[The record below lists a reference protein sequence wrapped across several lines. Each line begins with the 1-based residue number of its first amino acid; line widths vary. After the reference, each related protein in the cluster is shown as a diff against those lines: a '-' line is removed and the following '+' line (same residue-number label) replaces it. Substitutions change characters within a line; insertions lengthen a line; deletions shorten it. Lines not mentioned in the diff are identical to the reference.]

1 MSKVKVA
8 LPPKL
13 LDVFSGKAFVRAA
26 YGGRGSGKTRS
37 FAKMSAVRAIM
48 WAKAGVSGSILC
60 GRQYMNSLDESSL
73 EEVKTAIN
81 EEQFLRESFIITE
94 RTIKTDS
101 EKFDGLVE
109 YKFAGLDRSV
119 NSLKSKSRLLLAW
132 CDEAEHITEH
142 AWEVLIPTLRVE
154 GESELWVTWNP
165 ERKGS
170 ATNKRFRDSKD
181 PLTKCVELNY
191 KDNPWFPDIL
201 DRARLKDKLERPE
214 SYEYVW
220 NGAFVST
227 MTGSYYAA
235 SLTQAKEEGRIG
247 FVAADPLLTH
257 RIYCDIGGTG
267 ANADAFTMVIAQFV
281 GAEIRILNCYESQ
294 GQPLA
299 THLSWLRS
307 KNYGP
312 DRAQVWL
319 PHDGATYD
327 KVYSVS
333 YDSAMKDAGFKVT
346 VVPNQG
352 KGAAMARI
360 EETRRLFG
368 SIRFNEATTE
378 SLRDALGFYHER
390 RHEQRDVGLGP
401 DHDWSSHFADAFGLM
416 SVAYEL
422 SPGKR
427 KPLHLSTRHII

>member
-1 MSKVKVA
+1 MSRVKVA

-13 LDVFSGKAFVRAA
+13 LNVFSGKAFVRGS

-267 ANADAFTMVIAQFV
+267 ANADAFTMVVAQFV
-281 GAEIRILNCYESQ
+281 GAEIRILDCYEAQ

-319 PHDGATYD
+319 PHDGSTHD
-327 KVYSVS
+327 KVYDVS
-333 YDSAMKDAGFKVT
+333 YESAMKDAGFKVT

-360 EETRRLFG
+360 EETRRLFPTM
-368 SIRFNEATTE
+368 RFNESTTE
-378 SLRDALGFYHER
+378 PLRDALGFYHEK

-401 DHDWSSHFADAFGLM
+401 CHDFSSHFADAFGLL
-416 SVAYEL
+416 SVAHEL
-422 SPGKR
+422 EPGKR

>member
-1 MSKVKVA
+1 MSRVKVA

-37 FAKMSAVRAIM
+37 FAKMSAVRALM
-48 WAKAGVSGSILC
+48 WAKAGKSGIILC

-109 YKFAGLDRSV
+109 YKFSGLDRNIASV
-119 NSLKSKSRLLLAW
+119 KSKARILLCW
-132 CDEAEHITEH
+132 VDEAEPVTEH
-142 AWEVLIPTLRVE
+142 AWEVLIPTLRDE
-154 GESELWVTWNP
+154 ESELWCTWNP

-214 SYEYVW
+214 SYEHIW
-220 NGAFVST
+220 NGDFITT
-227 MTGSYYAA
+227 MTGAYYAA

-267 ANADAFTMVIAQFV
+267 ANSDSYTMVIAQFV

-312 DRAQVWL
+312 DRAQIWL
-319 PHDGATYD
+319 PHDGSTHD
-327 KVYSVS
+327 KVYDVS
-333 YDSAMKDAGFKVT
+333 YESALKDAGFKVT

-360 EETRRLFG
+360 EESRRLFG
-368 SIRFNEATTE
+368 SVRFNSATTE

-390 RHEQRDVGLGP
+390 RHEQRDIGLGP

-416 SVAYEL
+416 SIAHEL
-422 SPGKR
+422 EPGNKR

>member
-1 MSKVKVA
+1 MSRVKVA

-37 FAKMSAVRAIM
+37 FAKMSAVRALM
-48 WAKAGVSGSILC
+48 WAKAGKSGIILC

-109 YKFAGLDRSV
+109 YKFSGLDRNIASV
-119 NSLKSKSRLLLAW
+119 KSKARILLCW
-132 CDEAEHITEH
+132 VDEAEPVTEH
-142 AWEVLIPTLRVE
+142 AWEVLIPTLRDE
-154 GESELWVTWNP
+154 ESELWCTWNP

-214 SYEYVW
+214 SYEHIW
-220 NGAFVST
+220 NGDFITT
-227 MTGSYYAA
+227 MTGAYYAA

-267 ANADAFTMVIAQFV
+267 ANSDSYTMVIAQFV

-312 DRAQVWL
+312 DRAQIWL
-319 PHDGATYD
+319 PHDGSTHD
-327 KVYSVS
+327 KVYDVS
-333 YDSAMKDAGFKVT
+333 YESALKDAGFKVT

-360 EETRRLFG
+360 EESRRLFG
-368 SIRFNEATTE
+368 SVRFNSATTE

-416 SVAYEL
+416 SIAHEL
-422 SPGKR
+422 EPGNKR

>member
-1 MSKVKVA
+1 MSRVKVA

-37 FAKMSAVRAIM
+37 FAKMSAVRALM
-48 WAKAGVSGSILC
+48 WAKAGKSGIILC

-73 EEVKTAIN
+73 EEIKTAIN

-109 YKFAGLDRSV
+109 YKFSGLDRNIASV
-119 NSLKSKSRLLLAW
+119 KSKARILLCW
-132 CDEAEHITEH
+132 VDEAEPVTEH
-142 AWEVLIPTLRVE
+142 AWEVLIPTLRDE
-154 GESELWVTWNP
+154 ESELWCTWNP

-214 SYEYVW
+214 SYEHIW
-220 NGAFVST
+220 NGDFITT
-227 MTGSYYAA
+227 MTGAYYAA

-267 ANADAFTMVIAQFV
+267 ANADAFTMVVAQFV
-281 GAEIRILNCYESQ
+281 GAEIRVFDCYEAQ

-312 DRAQVWL
+312 DRAQIWL
-319 PHDGATYD
+319 PHDGSTHD
-327 KVYSVS
+327 KVYDVS
-333 YDSAMKDAGFKVT
+333 YESAMKDAGFKVT

-360 EETRRLFG
+360 EETRRLFPTM
-368 SIRFNEATTE
+368 RFNESTTE
-378 SLRDALGFYHER
+378 PLRDALGFYHER

-401 DHDWSSHFADAFGLM
+401 CHDFSSHFADAFGLM
-416 SVAYEL
+416 SVAHEL
-422 SPGKR
+422 EPGKR

>member
-1 MSKVKVA
+1 MSRVKVA

-13 LDVFSGKAFVRAA
+13 LDVFSGKAFVRGS

-37 FAKMSAVRAIM
+37 FAKMSAVRALM
-48 WAKAGVSGSILC
+48 WAEAGKSGIILC

-73 EEVKTAIN
+73 EEIKTAIN
-81 EEQFLRESFIITE
+81 EEPFLRESFIITE

-109 YKFAGLDRSV
+109 YKFSGLDRNIASV
-119 NSLKSKSRLLLAW
+119 KSKARILLCW
-132 CDEAEHITEH
+132 VDEAEPVTEH
-142 AWEVLIPTLRVE
+142 AWEVLIPTLRDE
-154 GESELWVTWNP
+154 ESELWCTWNP

-214 SYEYVW
+214 SYEHIW
-220 NGAFVST
+220 NGDFIT
-227 MTGSYYAA
+227 TLTGAYYASA
-235 SLTQAKEEGRIG
+235 LTQAKEEGRIG

-333 YDSAMKDAGFKVT
+333 YDSAMKDAGF
-346 VVPNQG
+346 
-352 KGAAMARI
+352 
-360 EETRRLFG
+360 
-368 SIRFNEATTE
+368 
-378 SLRDALGFYHER
+378 
-390 RHEQRDVGLGP
+390 
-401 DHDWSSHFADAFGLM
+401 GLM
-416 SVAYEL
+416 KL
-422 SPGKR
+422 QQN
-427 KPLHLSTRHII
+427 H

>member
-13 LDVFSGKAFVRAA
+13 LDVFSGKAFVRGS

-37 FAKMSAVRAIM
+37 FAKMSAVRALM
-48 WAKAGVSGSILC
+48 WAEAGKSGIILC

-73 EEVKTAIN
+73 EEIKTAIN
-81 EEQFLRESFIITE
+81 EEPFLREAFIITE

-109 YKFAGLDRSV
+109 YKFSGLDRNIASV
-119 NSLKSKSRLLLAW
+119 KSKARILLCW
-132 CDEAEHITEH
+132 VDEAEPVTEH
-142 AWEVLIPTLRVE
+142 AWEVLIPTLRDE
-154 GESELWVTWNP
+154 ESELWCTWNP

-214 SYEYVW
+214 SYEHIW
-220 NGAFVST
+220 NGDFITT
-227 MTGSYYAA
+227 MTGAYYASA
-235 SLTQAKEEGRIG
+235 LTQAKEEGRIG
-247 FVAADPLLTH
+247 FVAADPLLNH

-267 ANADAFTMVIAQFV
+267 ANSDSYTMVIAQFV
-281 GAEIRILNCYESQ
+281 GAEIRILDCYEAQ

-319 PHDGATYD
+319 PHDGSTHD
-327 KVYSVS
+327 KVYDVS
-333 YDSAMKDAGFKVT
+333 YESAMKDAGFKVT

-360 EETRRLFG
+360 EESRRLFG

-422 SPGKR
+422 QPGKR

>member
-1 MSKVKVA
+1 
-8 LPPKL
+8 
-13 LDVFSGKAFVRAA
+13 
-26 YGGRGSGKTRS
+26 
-37 FAKMSAVRAIM
+37 M
-48 WAKAGVSGSILC
+48 WAEAGKSGIILC

-73 EEVKTAIN
+73 EEIKTAIN
-81 EEQFLRESFIITE
+81 EEPFLREAFIITE

-109 YKFAGLDRSV
+109 YKFSGLDRNIQSV
-119 NSLKSKSRLLLAW
+119 KSKARILLCW
-132 CDEAEHITEH
+132 VDEAEPVTEH
-142 AWEVLIPTLRVE
+142 AWEVLIPTLRDE
-154 GESELWVTWNP
+154 ESELWCTWNP

-214 SYEYVW
+214 SYEHIW
-220 NGAFVST
+220 NGDFITT
-227 MTGSYYAA
+227 MTGAYYASA
-235 SLTQAKEEGRIG
+235 LTQAKEEGRIG

-267 ANADAFTMVIAQFV
+267 ANADAFTMVVAQFV

-319 PHDGATYD
+319 PHDGSTHD
-327 KVYSVS
+327 KVYDVS
-333 YDSAMKDAGFKVT
+333 YESAMKDAGFKVT

-368 SIRFNEATTE
+368 SIRFNSASTE

-416 SVAYEL
+416 SVAHEL
-422 SPGKR
+422 EPGKR

>member
-1 MSKVKVA
+1 MSRVKVA

-13 LDVFSGKAFVRAA
+13 LDVFSGKAFVRGS

-37 FAKMSAVRAIM
+37 FAKMSAVRALM
-48 WAKAGVSGSILC
+48 WAEAGKSGIILC

-73 EEVKTAIN
+73 EEIKTAIN
-81 EEQFLRESFIITE
+81 EEPFLRESFIITE

-109 YKFAGLDRSV
+109 YKFSGLDRNIQSV
-119 NSLKSKSRLLLAW
+119 KSKARILLCW
-132 CDEAEHITEH
+132 VDEAEPVTEH
-142 AWEVLIPTLRVE
+142 AWEVLIPTLRDE
-154 GESELWVTWNP
+154 ESELWCTWNP

-214 SYEYVW
+214 SYEHIW
-220 NGAFVST
+220 NGDFITT
-227 MTGSYYAA
+227 MTGAYYASA
-235 SLTQAKEEGRIG
+235 LTQAKEEGRIG

-360 EETRRLFG
+360 EETRRLFPTM
-368 SIRFNEATTE
+368 RFNSANTE

-416 SVAYEL
+416 SVAHEL
-422 SPGKR
+422 EPGKR

>member
-26 YGGRGSGKTRS
+26 YGGRGSAKTRS
-37 FAKMSAVRAIM
+37 FAKLSAVRAMM
-48 WAKAGVSGSILC
+48 WSKAGKPGIILC
-60 GRQYMNSLDESSL
+60 CRQYMNSLDESSL
-73 EEVKTAIN
+73 EEIKTAIN
-81 EEQFLRESFIITE
+81 EEPFLRDYFTITE
-94 RTIKTDS
+94 RTVRTN
-101 EKFDGLVE
+101 DGLVE
-109 YKFAGLDRSV
+109 YKFSGLDRNIQSV
-119 NSLKSKSRLLLAW
+119 KSKARILLCW
-132 CDEAEHITEH
+132 VDEAEPVTEH
-142 AWEVLIPTLRVE
+142 AWEVLIPTLRDE
-154 GESELWVTWNP
+154 ESELWVTWNP

-214 SYEYVW
+214 SYEHIW
-220 NGAFVST
+220 NGDFITT
-227 MTGSYYAA
+227 MTGAYYAA
-235 SLTQAKEEGRIG
+235 SLTQCKEEGRIG

-267 ANADAFTMVIAQFV
+267 ANADAFTMVVAQFV
-281 GAEIRILNCYESQ
+281 GAEIRILDCYEAQ

-319 PHDGATYD
+319 PHDGSTHD
-327 KVYSVS
+327 KVYDVS
-333 YDSAMKDAGFKVT
+333 YESAMKDAGFKVT

-368 SIRFNEATTE
+368 SIRFNSASTE

-401 DHDWSSHFADAFGLM
+401 DHDWSSHFSDAFGLM

-422 SPGKR
+422 EPGKR

>member
-1 MSKVKVA
+1 MSRVKVA

-13 LDVFSGKAFVRAA
+13 LDVFSGKAFVRRS

-37 FAKMSAVRAIM
+37 FAKMSAVRALM
-48 WAKAGVSGSILC
+48 WAEAGKSGIILC

-73 EEVKTAIN
+73 EEIKTAIN
-81 EEQFLRESFIITE
+81 EEPFLRESFIITE

-101 EKFDGLVE
+101 AKFDGLVE
-109 YKFAGLDRSV
+109 YKFSGLDRNIQSV
-119 NSLKSKSRLLLAW
+119 KSKARILLCW
-132 CDEAEHITEH
+132 VDEAEPVTEH
-142 AWEVLIPTLRVE
+142 AWEVLIPTLRDE
-154 GESELWVTWNP
+154 ESELWCTWNP

-214 SYEYVW
+214 SYEHIW
-220 NGAFVST
+220 NGDFITT
-227 MTGSYYAA
+227 MTGAYYASA
-235 SLTQAKEEGRIG
+235 LTQAKEEGRIG
-247 FVAADPLLTH
+247 FVAADPLLSH
-257 RIYCDIGGTG
+257 RIDCDIGGTG
-267 ANADAFTMVIAQFV
+267 ANSDSYTMVVAQFV
-281 GAEIRILNCYESQ
+281 GAEIRILDCYEAQ

-319 PHDGATYD
+319 PHDGSTHD
-327 KVYSVS
+327 KVYDVS
-333 YDSAMKDAGFKVT
+333 YESAMKDAGFKVT

-378 SLRDALGFYHER
+378 SLRDALGFYHEK

>member
-1 MSKVKVA
+1 MSRVKVA

-26 YGGRGSGKTRS
+26 HGGRGSGKTRS
-37 FAKMSAVRAIM
+37 FAKMSAVRALM
-48 WAKAGVSGSILC
+48 WAKAGKSGIILC

-109 YKFAGLDRSV
+109 YKFSGLDRNIASV
-119 NSLKSKSRLLLAW
+119 KSKARILLCW
-132 CDEAEHITEH
+132 VDEAEPVTEH
-142 AWEVLIPTLRVE
+142 AWEVLIPTLRDE
-154 GESELWVTWNP
+154 ESELWCTWNP

-214 SYEYVW
+214 SYEHIW
-220 NGAFVST
+220 NGDFITT
-227 MTGSYYAA
+227 MTGAYYAA
-235 SLTQAKEEGRIG
+235 SLTQAKEGRIG

-267 ANADAFTMVIAQFV
+267 ANADAFTMVVAQFV
-281 GAEIRILNCYESQ
+281 GAEIRVLDCYEAQ

-312 DRAQVWL
+312 DRAQIWL
-319 PHDGATYD
+319 PHDGSTHD
-327 KVYSVS
+327 KVYDVS
-333 YDSAMKDAGFKVT
+333 YESAMKDAGFKVT

-360 EETRRLFG
+360 EETRRLFPTM
-368 SIRFNEATTE
+368 RFNESTTE
-378 SLRDALGFYHER
+378 PLRDALGFYHER

-416 SVAYEL
+416 SVAHEL
-422 SPGKR
+422 EPGKR

>member
-1 MSKVKVA
+1 
-8 LPPKL
+8 
-13 LDVFSGKAFVRAA
+13 
-26 YGGRGSGKTRS
+26 
-37 FAKMSAVRAIM
+37 MSAVRALM
-48 WAKAGVSGSILC
+48 WAKAGKSGIILC

-267 ANADAFTMVIAQFV
+267 ANADAFTMVVAQFV
-281 GAEIRILNCYESQ
+281 GAEIRILDCYEAQ

-319 PHDGATYD
+319 PHDGSTHD
-327 KVYSVS
+327 KVYDVS
-333 YDSAMKDAGFKVT
+333 YESAMKDSGFKVT

-360 EETRRLFG
+360 EETRRLFPTM
-368 SIRFNEATTE
+368 RFNESTTE
-378 SLRDALGFYHER
+378 PLRDALGFYHEK

-401 DHDWSSHFADAFGLM
+401 CHDFSSHFADAFGLL
-416 SVAYEL
+416 SVAHEL
-422 SPGKR
+422 EPGKR

>member
-1 MSKVKVA
+1 MSRVKVA

-26 YGGRGSGKTRS
+26 HGGRGSGKTRS
-37 FAKMSAVRAIM
+37 FAKMSAVRALM
-48 WAKAGVSGSILC
+48 WAKAGKSGIILC

-109 YKFAGLDRSV
+109 YKFSGLDRNIASV
-119 NSLKSKSRLLLAW
+119 KSKARILLCW
-132 CDEAEHITEH
+132 VDEAEPVTEH
-142 AWEVLIPTLRVE
+142 AWEVLIPTLRDE
-154 GESELWVTWNP
+154 ESELWCTWNP

-214 SYEYVW
+214 SYEHIW
-220 NGAFVST
+220 NGDFITT
-227 MTGSYYAA
+227 MTGAYYAA

-257 RIYCDIGGTG
+257 RVYCDIGGTG
-267 ANADAFTMVIAQFV
+267 ANADAFTMVVAQFV
-281 GAEIRILNCYESQ
+281 GAEIRILDCYESQ

-312 DRAQVWL
+312 DRAQIWL
-319 PHDGATYD
+319 PHDGSTHD
-327 KVYSVS
+327 KVYDVS
-333 YDSAMKDAGFKVT
+333 YESALKDAGFKVT

-360 EETRRLFG
+360 EESRRLFPT
-368 SIRFNEATTE
+368 IRFNSATTE

-416 SVAYEL
+416 SVAHEL
-422 SPGKR
+422 EPGKR

>member
-1 MSKVKVA
+1 VSRVKVA

-13 LDVFSGKAFVRAA
+13 LNVFSGKAFVRGS

-37 FAKMSAVRAIM
+37 FAKMSAVRALM
-48 WAKAGVSGSILC
+48 WAKAGKSGIILC

-109 YKFAGLDRSV
+109 YKFSGLDRNIASV
-119 NSLKSKSRLLLAW
+119 KSKARILLCW
-132 CDEAEHITEH
+132 VDEAEPVTEH
-142 AWEVLIPTLRVE
+142 AWEVLIPTLRDE
-154 GESELWVTWNP
+154 ESELWVTWNP

-201 DRARLKDKLERPE
+201 DRARNRDRSERPD
-214 SYEYVW
+214 SYSHVW
-220 NGAFVST
+220 EGDFITT
-227 MTGSYYAA
+227 MTGAYYAA

-267 ANADAFTMVIAQFV
+267 ANSDSYTMVIAQFV
-281 GAEIRILNCYESQ
+281 GAEIRILDCYEAQ

-319 PHDGATYD
+319 PHDGSTHD
-327 KVYSVS
+327 KVYDVS
-333 YDSAMKDAGFKVT
+333 YESAMKDAGFKVT

-368 SIRFNEATTE
+368 SIRFNSASTE

-416 SVAYEL
+416 SIAYEL
-422 SPGKR
+422 QPGKR

>member
-13 LDVFSGKAFVRAA
+13 LDVFSGKAFVRGS

-37 FAKMSAVRAIM
+37 FAKMSAVRALM
-48 WAKAGVSGSILC
+48 WAEAGKSGIILC

-73 EEVKTAIN
+73 EEIKTAIN
-81 EEQFLRESFIITE
+81 EEPFLREAFIITE

-109 YKFAGLDRSV
+109 YKFSGLDRNIASV
-119 NSLKSKSRLLLAW
+119 KSKARILLCW
-132 CDEAEHITEH
+132 VDEAEPVTEH
-142 AWEVLIPTLRVE
+142 AWEVLIPTLRDE
-154 GESELWVTWNP
+154 ESELWCTWNP

-214 SYEYVW
+214 SYEHIW
-220 NGAFVST
+220 NGDFITT
-227 MTGSYYAA
+227 MTGAYYASA
-235 SLTQAKEEGRIG
+235 LTQAKEEGRIG
-247 FVAADPLLTH
+247 FVAADPLLNH

-267 ANADAFTMVIAQFV
+267 ANSDSYTMVIAQFV
-281 GAEIRILNCYESQ
+281 GAEIRILDCYEAQ

-360 EETRRLFG
+360 EETRRLFPT
-368 SIRFNEATTE
+368 IRFNAASTE

-422 SPGKR
+422 QPGKR

>member
-1 MSKVKVA
+1 MSRVKVA

-13 LDVFSGKAFVRAA
+13 LDVFSGKAFVRGS

-37 FAKMSAVRAIM
+37 FAKMSAVRALM
-48 WAKAGVSGSILC
+48 WAEAGKSGIILC

-73 EEVKTAIN
+73 EEIKTAIN
-81 EEQFLRESFIITE
+81 EEPFLRESFIITE

-109 YKFAGLDRSV
+109 YKFSGLDRNIQSV
-119 NSLKSKSRLLLAW
+119 KSKARILLCW
-132 CDEAEHITEH
+132 VDEAEPVTEH
-142 AWEVLIPTLRVE
+142 AWEVLIPTLRDE
-154 GESELWVTWNP
+154 ESELWCTWNP

-214 SYEYVW
+214 SYEHIW
-220 NGAFVST
+220 NGDFITT
-227 MTGSYYAA
+227 MTGAYYAA

-247 FVAADPLLTH
+247 FVAADPLLSH

-267 ANADAFTMVIAQFV
+267 ANADAFTMVVAQFV
-281 GAEIRILNCYESQ
+281 GAEIRILDCYEAQ

-401 DHDWSSHFADAFGLM
+401 DHDWSSHFSDAFGLM

-422 SPGKR
+422 QPGKR

>member
-1 MSKVKVA
+1 MSRVKVA

-13 LDVFSGKAFVRAA
+13 LNVFSGKAFVRGS

-37 FAKMSAVRAIM
+37 FAKMSAVRALM

-267 ANADAFTMVIAQFV
+267 ANADAFTMVVAQFV
-281 GAEIRILNCYESQ
+281 GAEIRILDCYEAQ

-319 PHDGATYD
+319 PHDGSTHD
-327 KVYSVS
+327 KVYDVS
-333 YDSAMKDAGFKVT
+333 YESAMKDAGFKVT

-360 EETRRLFG
+360 EETRRLFPTM
-368 SIRFNEATTE
+368 RFNESTTE
-378 SLRDALGFYHER
+378 PLRDALGFYHEK

-401 DHDWSSHFADAFGLM
+401 CHDFSSHFADAFGLL
-416 SVAYEL
+416 SVAHEL
-422 SPGKR
+422 EPGKR

>member
-1 MSKVKVA
+1 MSRVKVA

-26 YGGRGSGKTRS
+26 HGGRGSGKTRS
-37 FAKMSAVRAIM
+37 FAKMSAVRALM

-109 YKFAGLDRSV
+109 YKFSGLDRSV

-214 SYEYVW
+214 SYEHVW
-220 NGAFVST
+220 NGDFLTTLS
-227 MTGSYYAA
+227 GSYFAA

-267 ANADAFTMVIAQFV
+267 ANADAFTMVVAQFV
-281 GAEIRILNCYESQ
+281 GTEIRVLDCYESQ

-312 DRAQVWL
+312 DRAQIWL
-319 PHDGATYD
+319 PHDGSTHD
-327 KVYSVS
+327 KVYDVS
-333 YDSAMKDAGFKVT
+333 YESAMKDAGFKVT

-360 EETRRLFG
+360 EESRRLFG
-368 SIRFNEATTE
+368 SIRFNSATTE

-416 SVAYEL
+416 SIAHEL
-422 SPGKR
+422 EPGKR

>member
-1 MSKVKVA
+1 MSRVKVA

-13 LDVFSGKAFVRAA
+13 LDVFSGKAFIRAA

-37 FAKMSAVRAIM
+37 FAKMSAVRALL
-48 WAKAGVSGSILC
+48 WANAGVSGSILC

-81 EEQFLRESFIITE
+81 EEPFLRDSFIITE
-94 RTIKTDS
+94 RTIKTNS

-109 YKFAGLDRSV
+109 YKFSGLDRNVS
-119 NSLKSKSRLLLAW
+119 SLKSKSRILLAW
-132 CDEAEHITEH
+132 CDEAEPISEH

-214 SYEYVW
+214 SYEHIW
-220 NGAFVST
+220 NGDFITT
-227 MTGSYYAA
+227 MTGAYYAA

-257 RIYCDIGGTG
+257 KIYCDIGGTG
-267 ANADAFTMVIAQFV
+267 ANSDSYTMVIAQFV
-281 GAEIRILNCYESQ
+281 GAEIRILDCYEAQ

-319 PHDGATYD
+319 PHDGATHD
-327 KVYSVS
+327 KVYDVS
-333 YDSAMKDAGFKVT
+333 YQSAMKDAGYTVT

-368 SIRFNEATTE
+368 SIRFNSATTE

-416 SVAYEL
+416 SIAYEL
-422 SPGKR
+422 EPGKR

>member
-13 LDVFSGKAFVRAA
+13 LDVFSGKAFVRGS

-37 FAKMSAVRAIM
+37 FAKMSAVRALM
-48 WAKAGVSGSILC
+48 WAEAGKSGIILC

-73 EEVKTAIN
+73 EEIKTAIN
-81 EEQFLRESFIITE
+81 EEPFLREAFIITE

-109 YKFAGLDRSV
+109 YKFSGLDRNIASV
-119 NSLKSKSRLLLAW
+119 KSKARILLCW
-132 CDEAEHITEH
+132 VDEAEPVTEH
-142 AWEVLIPTLRVE
+142 AWEILIPTLRDE
-154 GESELWVTWNP
+154 ESELWCTWNP

-214 SYEYVW
+214 SYEHIW
-220 NGAFVST
+220 NGDFITT
-227 MTGSYYAA
+227 MTGAYYAA

-267 ANADAFTMVIAQFV
+267 ANADAFTMVVAQFV

-360 EETRRLFG
+360 EETRRLFPTM
-368 SIRFNEATTE
+368 RFNESTTE
-378 SLRDALGFYHER
+378 PLRDALGFYHER

-422 SPGKR
+422 QPGKR

>member
-1 MSKVKVA
+1 VSRVKVA

-37 FAKMSAVRAIM
+37 FAKMSAVRALM
-48 WAKAGVSGSILC
+48 WAEAGKSGIILC

-73 EEVKTAIN
+73 EEIKTAIN
-81 EEQFLRESFIITE
+81 EEPFLRESFIITE

-109 YKFAGLDRSV
+109 YKFSGLDRNIQSV
-119 NSLKSKSRLLLAW
+119 KSKARILLCW
-132 CDEAEHITEH
+132 VDEAEPVTEH
-142 AWEVLIPTLRVE
+142 AWEVLIPTLRDE
-154 GESELWVTWNP
+154 ESELWCTWNP

-214 SYEYVW
+214 SYEHIW
-220 NGAFVST
+220 NGDFITT
-227 MTGSYYAA
+227 MTGAYYASA
-235 SLTQAKEEGRIG
+235 LTQAKEEGRIG

-416 SVAYEL
+416 SVAHEL
-422 SPGKR
+422 EPGKR

>member
-26 YGGRGSGKTRS
+26 HGGRGSGKTRS
-37 FAKMSAVRAIM
+37 FAKMSAVRALM
-48 WAKAGVSGSILC
+48 WAKAGKSGIILC

-109 YKFAGLDRSV
+109 YKFSGLDRNIASV
-119 NSLKSKSRLLLAW
+119 KSKARILLCW
-132 CDEAEHITEH
+132 VDEAEPVTEH
-142 AWEVLIPTLRVE
+142 AWEVLIPTLRDE
-154 GESELWVTWNP
+154 ESELWCTWNP

-214 SYEYVW
+214 SYEHIW
-220 NGAFVST
+220 NGDFITT
-227 MTGSYYAA
+227 MTGAYYAA
-235 SLTQAKEEGRIG
+235 SLTQAKEGRIG

-267 ANADAFTMVIAQFV
+267 ANADAFTMVVAQFV
-281 GAEIRILNCYESQ
+281 GAEIRVLDCYEAQ

-312 DRAQVWL
+312 DRAQIWL
-319 PHDGATYD
+319 PHDGSTHD
-327 KVYSVS
+327 KVYDVS
-333 YDSAMKDAGFKVT
+333 YESAMKDAGFKVT

-360 EETRRLFG
+360 EETRRLFPTM
-368 SIRFNEATTE
+368 RFNESTTE
-378 SLRDALGFYHER
+378 PLRDALGFYHER

-416 SVAYEL
+416 SVAHEL
-422 SPGKR
+422 EPGKR

>member
-1 MSKVKVA
+1 MSRVKVA

-13 LDVFSGKAFVRAA
+13 LNVFSGKAFVRGS

-37 FAKMSAVRAIM
+37 FAKMSAVRALM
-48 WAKAGVSGSILC
+48 WAKAGKSGIILC

-109 YKFAGLDRSV
+109 YKFSGLDRNIASV
-119 NSLKSKSRLLLAW
+119 KSKARILLCW
-132 CDEAEHITEH
+132 VDEAEPVTEH
-142 AWEVLIPTLRVE
+142 AWEVLIPTLRDE
-154 GESELWVTWNP
+154 ESELWVTWNP

-201 DRARLKDKLERPE
+201 DRARNRDRSERPD
-214 SYEYVW
+214 SYSHVW
-220 NGAFVST
+220 EGDFITT
-227 MTGSYYAA
+227 MTGAYYAA

-267 ANADAFTMVIAQFV
+267 ANSDSYTMVIAQFV
-281 GAEIRILNCYESQ
+281 GAEIRILDCYEAQ

-319 PHDGATYD
+319 PHDGSTHD
-327 KVYSVS
+327 KVYDVS
-333 YDSAMKDAGFKVT
+333 YESAMKDAGFKVT

-368 SIRFNEATTE
+368 SIRFNSASTE

-401 DHDWSSHFADAFGLM
+401 DHDWSSHFADAFGLL
-416 SVAYEL
+416 SVAHEL
-422 SPGKR
+422 EPGKR

>member
-1 MSKVKVA
+1 MSRVKVA

-37 FAKMSAVRAIM
+37 FAKMSAVRALM
-48 WAKAGVSGSILC
+48 WAKAGKSGIILC

-109 YKFAGLDRSV
+109 YKFSGLDRNIASV
-119 NSLKSKSRLLLAW
+119 KSKARILLCW
-132 CDEAEHITEH
+132 VDEAEPVTEH
-142 AWEVLIPTLRVE
+142 AWEVLIPTLRDE
-154 GESELWVTWNP
+154 ESELWCTWNP

-214 SYEYVW
+214 SYEHIW
-220 NGAFVST
+220 NGDFITT
-227 MTGSYYAA
+227 MTGAYYAA

-267 ANADAFTMVIAQFV
+267 ANADAFTMVVAQFV
-281 GAEIRILNCYESQ
+281 GTEIRVLDCYESQ

-312 DRAQVWL
+312 DRAQIWL
-319 PHDGATYD
+319 PHDGSTHD
-327 KVYSVS
+327 KVYDVS
-333 YDSAMKDAGFKVT
+333 YESALKDAGFKVT

-360 EETRRLFG
+360 EESRRLFG
-368 SIRFNEATTE
+368 SVRFNSATTE

-416 SVAYEL
+416 SIAHEL
-422 SPGKR
+422 EPGNKR

>member
-1 MSKVKVA
+1 MSRVKVA

-13 LDVFSGKAFVRAA
+13 LNVFSGKAFVRGS

-37 FAKMSAVRAIM
+37 FAKMSAVRALM
-48 WAKAGVSGSILC
+48 WAKAGKSGIILC

-109 YKFAGLDRSV
+109 YKFSGLDRNIASV
-119 NSLKSKSRLLLAW
+119 KSKARILLCW
-132 CDEAEHITEH
+132 VDEAEPVTEH
-142 AWEVLIPTLRVE
+142 AWEVLIPTLRDE
-154 GESELWVTWNP
+154 ESELWVTWNP

-201 DRARLKDKLERPE
+201 DRARNRDRSERPD
-214 SYEYVW
+214 SYSHVW
-220 NGAFVST
+220 EGDFITT
-227 MTGSYYAA
+227 MTGAYYAA

-267 ANADAFTMVIAQFV
+267 ANSDSYTMVIAQFV
-281 GAEIRILNCYESQ
+281 GAEIRILDCYEAQ

-319 PHDGATYD
+319 PHDGSTHD
-327 KVYSVS
+327 KVYDVS
-333 YDSAMKDAGFKVT
+333 YESAMKDAGFKVT

-368 SIRFNEATTE
+368 SIRFNSASTE

-416 SVAYEL
+416 SIAYEL
-422 SPGKR
+422 QPGKR

>member
-1 MSKVKVA
+1 MSRVKVA

-13 LDVFSGKAFVRAA
+13 LDVFSGKAFVRGS

-37 FAKMSAVRAIM
+37 FAKMSAVRALM
-48 WAKAGVSGSILC
+48 WAEAGKSGIILC

-73 EEVKTAIN
+73 EEIKTAIN
-81 EEQFLRESFIITE
+81 EEPFLRESFIITE

-109 YKFAGLDRSV
+109 YKFSGLDRNIQSV
-119 NSLKSKSRLLLAW
+119 KSKARILLCW
-132 CDEAEHITEH
+132 VDEAEPVTEH
-142 AWEVLIPTLRVE
+142 AWEVLIPTLRDE
-154 GESELWVTWNP
+154 ESELWVTWNP

-214 SYEYVW
+214 SYEHIW
-220 NGAFVST
+220 NGDFITT
-227 MTGSYYAA
+227 MTGAYYASA
-235 SLTQAKEEGRIG
+235 LTQAKEEGRIG

-360 EETRRLFG
+360 EETRRLFPT
-368 SIRFNEATTE
+368 IRFNSASTE

-416 SVAYEL
+416 SVAHEL
-422 SPGKR
+422 EPGKR

>member
-1 MSKVKVA
+1 MSRVKVA

-13 LDVFSGKAFVRAA
+13 LDVFSGKAFVRGS

-37 FAKMSAVRAIM
+37 FAKMSAVRALM
-48 WAKAGVSGSILC
+48 WAEAGKSGIILC

-73 EEVKTAIN
+73 EEIKTAIN
-81 EEQFLRESFIITE
+81 EEPFLRESFIITE

-109 YKFAGLDRSV
+109 YKFSGLDRNIQSV
-119 NSLKSKSRLLLAW
+119 KSKARILLCW
-132 CDEAEHITEH
+132 VDEAEPVTEH
-142 AWEVLIPTLRVE
+142 AWEVLIPTLRDE
-154 GESELWVTWNP
+154 ESELWCTWNP

-214 SYEYVW
+214 SYEHIW
-220 NGAFVST
+220 NGDFITT
-227 MTGSYYAA
+227 MTGAYYAA

-247 FVAADPLLTH
+247 FVAADPLLSH

-267 ANADAFTMVIAQFV
+267 ANSDSYTMVIAQFV
-281 GAEIRILNCYESQ
+281 GAEIRILDCYEAQ

-319 PHDGATYD
+319 PHDGSTHD
-327 KVYSVS
+327 KVYDVS
-333 YDSAMKDAGFKVT
+333 YESAMKDAGFKVT

-360 EETRRLFG
+360 EETRRLFPTM
-368 SIRFNEATTE
+368 RFNSANTE

-416 SVAYEL
+416 SVAHEL
-422 SPGKR
+422 EPGKR

>member
-1 MSKVKVA
+1 
-8 LPPKL
+8 
-13 LDVFSGKAFVRAA
+13 
-26 YGGRGSGKTRS
+26 
-37 FAKMSAVRAIM
+37 M

-267 ANADAFTMVIAQFV
+267 ANADAFTMVVAQFV
-281 GAEIRILNCYESQ
+281 GAEIRILDCYEAQ

-319 PHDGATYD
+319 PHDGSTHD
-327 KVYSVS
+327 KVYDVS
-333 YDSAMKDAGFKVT
+333 YESAMKDAGFKVT

-360 EETRRLFG
+360 EETRRLFPTM
-368 SIRFNEATTE
+368 RFNESTTE
-378 SLRDALGFYHER
+378 PLRDALGFYHEK

-401 DHDWSSHFADAFGLM
+401 CHDFSSHFADAFGLL
-416 SVAYEL
+416 SVAHEL
-422 SPGKR
+422 EPGKR

>member
-1 MSKVKVA
+1 VSRVKVA

-37 FAKMSAVRAIM
+37 FAKMSAVRALM
-48 WAKAGVSGSILC
+48 WAKAGKSGIILC

-73 EEVKTAIN
+73 EEIKTAIN

-94 RTIKTDS
+94 RTIKTDN

-109 YKFAGLDRSV
+109 YKFSGLDRNIASV
-119 NSLKSKSRLLLAW
+119 KSKARILLCW
-132 CDEAEHITEH
+132 VDEAEPVTEH
-142 AWEVLIPTLRVE
+142 AWEVLIPTLRDE
-154 GESELWVTWNP
+154 ESELWCTWNP

-181 PLTKCVELNY
+181 SLTKCVELNY

-214 SYEYVW
+214 SYEHIW
-220 NGAFVST
+220 NGDFITT
-227 MTGSYYAA
+227 MTGAYYAA

-267 ANADAFTMVIAQFV
+267 ANSDSYTMVIAQFV

-312 DRAQVWL
+312 DRAQIWL
-319 PHDGATYD
+319 PHDGSTHD
-327 KVYSVS
+327 KVYDVS
-333 YDSAMKDAGFKVT
+333 YESALKDAGFKVT

-360 EETRRLFG
+360 EESRRLFG
-368 SIRFNEATTE
+368 SVRFNSATTE

-416 SVAYEL
+416 SIAHEL
-422 SPGKR
+422 EPGKR

>member
-1 MSKVKVA
+1 
-8 LPPKL
+8 
-13 LDVFSGKAFVRAA
+13 
-26 YGGRGSGKTRS
+26 
-37 FAKMSAVRAIM
+37 MSAVRAIM

-227 MTGSYYAA
+227 MTGAYYAA

-247 FVAADPLLTH
+247 FVAADPLLSH

-267 ANADAFTMVIAQFV
+267 ANADAFTMVVAQFV

-312 DRAQVWL
+312 DRAQIWL

-327 KVYSVS
+327 RVYDVS
-333 YDSAMKDAGFKVT
+333 YQSAMKDAGYKVT

-360 EETRRLFG
+360 EQTRRLFP
-368 SIRFNEATTE
+368 SIRFNESTTE
-378 SLRDALGFYHER
+378 PLRDALGFYHEK

-401 DHDWSSHFADAFGLM
+401 CHDFSSHFADSFGLLA
-416 SVAYEL
+416 VAHEL
-422 SPGKR
+422 EPGKR

>member
-13 LDVFSGKAFVRAA
+13 LDVFSGKAFVRGS

-37 FAKMSAVRAIM
+37 FAKMSAVRALM
-48 WAKAGVSGSILC
+48 WAEAGKSGIILC

-73 EEVKTAIN
+73 EEIKTAIN
-81 EEQFLRESFIITE
+81 EEPFLREAFIITE

-109 YKFAGLDRSV
+109 YKFSGLDRNIQSV
-119 NSLKSKSRLLLAW
+119 KSKARILLCW
-132 CDEAEHITEH
+132 VDEAEPVTEH
-142 AWEVLIPTLRVE
+142 AWEVLIPTLRDE
-154 GESELWVTWNP
+154 ESELWCTWNP

-214 SYEYVW
+214 SYEHIW
-220 NGAFVST
+220 NGDFITT
-227 MTGSYYAA
+227 MTGAYYAA

-247 FVAADPLLTH
+247 FVAADPLLSH

-267 ANADAFTMVIAQFV
+267 ANADAFTMVVAQFV

-319 PHDGATYD
+319 PHDGSTHD
-327 KVYSVS
+327 KVYDVS
-333 YDSAMKDAGFKVT
+333 YESAMKDAGFKVT

-360 EETRRLFG
+360 EETRRLFPTM
-368 SIRFNEATTE
+368 RFNESTTE
-378 SLRDALGFYHER
+378 PLRDALGFYHER

-416 SVAYEL
+416 SVAHEL
-422 SPGKR
+422 EPGKR

>member
-1 MSKVKVA
+1 
-8 LPPKL
+8 
-13 LDVFSGKAFVRAA
+13 
-26 YGGRGSGKTRS
+26 
-37 FAKMSAVRAIM
+37 MSAVRALM
-48 WAKAGVSGSILC
+48 WAKAGKSGIILC

-109 YKFAGLDRSV
+109 YKFSGLDRNIASV
-119 NSLKSKSRLLLAW
+119 KSKARILLCW
-132 CDEAEHITEH
+132 VDEAEPVTEH
-142 AWEVLIPTLRVE
+142 AWEVLIPTLRDE
-154 GESELWVTWNP
+154 ESELWCTWNP

-214 SYEYVW
+214 SYEHIW
-220 NGAFVST
+220 NGDFITT
-227 MTGSYYAA
+227 MTGAYYAA
-235 SLTQAKEEGRIG
+235 SLTQAKEGRIG

-267 ANADAFTMVIAQFV
+267 ANADAFTMVVAQFV
-281 GAEIRILNCYESQ
+281 GAEIRVLDCYEAQ

-312 DRAQVWL
+312 DRAQIWL
-319 PHDGATYD
+319 PHDGSTHD
-327 KVYSVS
+327 KVYDVS
-333 YDSAMKDAGFKVT
+333 YESAMKDAGFKVT

-360 EETRRLFG
+360 EETRRLFPTM
-368 SIRFNEATTE
+368 RFNESTTE
-378 SLRDALGFYHER
+378 PLRDALGFYHER

-416 SVAYEL
+416 SVAHEL
-422 SPGKR
+422 EPGKR

>member
-13 LDVFSGKAFVRAA
+13 LDVFSGKAFVRGS

-37 FAKMSAVRAIM
+37 FAKMSAVRALM
-48 WAKAGVSGSILC
+48 WAEAGKSGIILC

-73 EEVKTAIN
+73 EEIKTAIN
-81 EEQFLRESFIITE
+81 EEPFLREAFIITE

-109 YKFAGLDRSV
+109 YKFSGLDRNIQSV
-119 NSLKSKSRLLLAW
+119 KSKARILLCW
-132 CDEAEHITEH
+132 VDEAEPVTEH
-142 AWEVLIPTLRVE
+142 AWEVLIPTLRDE
-154 GESELWVTWNP
+154 ESELWCTWNP

-214 SYEYVW
+214 SYEHIW
-220 NGAFVST
+220 NGDFITT
-227 MTGSYYAA
+227 MTGAYYASA
-235 SLTQAKEEGRIG
+235 LTQAKEEGRIG

-267 ANADAFTMVIAQFV
+267 ANADAFTMVVAQFV

-319 PHDGATYD
+319 PHDGSTHD
-327 KVYSVS
+327 KVYDVS
-333 YDSAMKDAGFKVT
+333 YESAMKDAGFKVT

-368 SIRFNEATTE
+368 SIRFNSASTE

-416 SVAYEL
+416 SVAHEL
-422 SPGKR
+422 EPGKR

>member
-1 MSKVKVA
+1 MSRVKVA

-13 LDVFSGKAFVRAA
+13 LDVFSGKAFVRGS

-37 FAKMSAVRAIM
+37 FAKMSAVRALM
-48 WAKAGVSGSILC
+48 WAKAGKSGIILC

-94 RTIKTDS
+94 RTIKTDG

-109 YKFAGLDRSV
+109 YKFSGLDRNIASV
-119 NSLKSKSRLLLAW
+119 KSKARILLCW
-132 CDEAEHITEH
+132 VDEAEPVTEH
-142 AWEVLIPTLRVE
+142 AWEVLIPTLRDE
-154 GESELWVTWNP
+154 ESELWVTWNP

-214 SYEYVW
+214 SYEHIW
-220 NGAFVST
+220 NGDFITT
-227 MTGSYYAA
+227 MTGAYYAA

-267 ANADAFTMVIAQFV
+267 ANSDSYTMVIAQFV
-281 GAEIRILNCYESQ
+281 GAEIRILDCYEAQ

-319 PHDGATYD
+319 PHDGSTHD
-327 KVYSVS
+327 KVYDVS
-333 YDSAMKDAGFKVT
+333 YESAMKDAGFKVT

-368 SIRFNEATTE
+368 SIRFNSASTE

-416 SVAYEL
+416 SIAYEL
-422 SPGKR
+422 QPGKR

>member
-1 MSKVKVA
+1 MSRVKVA

-13 LDVFSGKAFVRAA
+13 LDVFSGKAFVRGS

-37 FAKMSAVRAIM
+37 FAKMSAVRALM
-48 WAKAGVSGSILC
+48 WAEAGKSGIILC

-73 EEVKTAIN
+73 EEIKTAIN
-81 EEQFLRESFIITE
+81 EEPFLREAFIITE

-109 YKFAGLDRSV
+109 YKFSGLDRNIESV
-119 NSLKSKSRLLLAW
+119 KSKARILLCW
-132 CDEAEHITEH
+132 VDEAEPVTEH
-142 AWEVLIPTLRVE
+142 AWEVLIPTLRDE
-154 GESELWVTWNP
+154 ESELWVTWNP

-214 SYEYVW
+214 SYEHIW
-220 NGAFVST
+220 NGDFITT
-227 MTGSYYAA
+227 MTGAYYASA
-235 SLTQAKEEGRIG
+235 LTQAKEEGRIG

-360 EETRRLFG
+360 EETRRLFPTM
-368 SIRFNEATTE
+368 RFNSATTE

-416 SVAYEL
+416 SVAHEL
-422 SPGKR
+422 EPGKR

>member
-13 LDVFSGKAFVRAA
+13 LDVFSGKAFVRGS

-37 FAKMSAVRAIM
+37 FAKMSAVRALM
-48 WAKAGVSGSILC
+48 WAEAGKSGIILC

-73 EEVKTAIN
+73 EEIKTAIN
-81 EEQFLRESFIITE
+81 EEPFLREAFIITE

-109 YKFAGLDRSV
+109 YKFSGLDRNIASV
-119 NSLKSKSRLLLAW
+119 KSKARILLCW
-132 CDEAEHITEH
+132 VDEAEPVTEH
-142 AWEVLIPTLRVE
+142 AWEILIPTLRDE
-154 GESELWVTWNP
+154 ESELWCTWNP

-214 SYEYVW
+214 SYEHIW
-220 NGAFVST
+220 NGDFITT
-227 MTGSYYAA
+227 MTGAYYASA
-235 SLTQAKEEGRIG
+235 LTQAKEEGRIG

-267 ANADAFTMVIAQFV
+267 ANADAFTMVVAQFV

-319 PHDGATYD
+319 PHDGSTHD
-327 KVYSVS
+327 KVYDVS
-333 YDSAMKDAGFKVT
+333 YESAMKDAGFKVT

-360 EETRRLFG
+360 EETRRLFPTM
-368 SIRFNEATTE
+368 RFNESTTE
-378 SLRDALGFYHER
+378 PLRDALGFYHEK

-401 DHDWSSHFADAFGLM
+401 CHDFSSHFADSIGLL
-416 SVAYEL
+416 SVAHEL
-422 SPGKR
+422 EPGKR

>member
-1 MSKVKVA
+1 MSRVKVA

-13 LDVFSGKAFVRAA
+13 LDVFSGKAFVRGS

-37 FAKMSAVRAIM
+37 FAKMSAVRALM
-48 WAKAGVSGSILC
+48 WAEAGKSGIILC

-73 EEVKTAIN
+73 EEIKTAIN
-81 EEQFLRESFIITE
+81 EEPFLRESFIITE

-109 YKFAGLDRSV
+109 YKFSGLDRNIQSV
-119 NSLKSKSRLLLAW
+119 KSKARILLCW
-132 CDEAEHITEH
+132 VDEAEPVTEH
-142 AWEVLIPTLRVE
+142 AWEVLIPTLRDE
-154 GESELWVTWNP
+154 ESELWCTWNP

-214 SYEYVW
+214 SYEHIW
-220 NGAFVST
+220 NGDFITT
-227 MTGSYYAA
+227 MTGAYYAA

-416 SVAYEL
+416 SVAHEL
-422 SPGKR
+422 EPGKR

>member
-13 LDVFSGKAFVRAA
+13 LDVFSGRAFVRAA
-26 YGGRGSGKTRS
+26 HGGRGSGKTRS
-37 FAKMSAVRAIM
+37 FAKMSAVRALM
-48 WAKAGVSGSILC
+48 WAKAGKSGIILC

-109 YKFAGLDRSV
+109 YKFSGLDRNIASV
-119 NSLKSKSRLLLAW
+119 KSKARILLCW
-132 CDEAEHITEH
+132 VDEAEPVTEH
-142 AWEVLIPTLRVE
+142 AWEVLIPTLRDE
-154 GESELWVTWNP
+154 ESELWCTWNP

-214 SYEYVW
+214 SYEHIW
-220 NGAFVST
+220 NGDFITT
-227 MTGSYYAA
+227 MTGAYYAA
-235 SLTQAKEEGRIG
+235 SLTQAKEGRIG

-267 ANADAFTMVIAQFV
+267 ANADAFTMVVAQFV
-281 GAEIRILNCYESQ
+281 GAEIRVLDCYEAQ

-312 DRAQVWL
+312 DRAQIWL
-319 PHDGATYD
+319 PHDGSTHD
-327 KVYSVS
+327 KVYDVS
-333 YDSAMKDAGFKVT
+333 YESAMKDAGFKVT

-360 EETRRLFG
+360 EETRRLFPTM
-368 SIRFNEATTE
+368 RFNESTTE
-378 SLRDALGFYHER
+378 PLRDALGFYHER

-416 SVAYEL
+416 SVAHEL
-422 SPGKR
+422 EPGKR